1 MNQSV
6 TPSAPFAL
14 TSNELGAVSGGMTTQ
29 TTPPKPIEIVI
40 GPVVISI
47 GPGGVTVHPSH

>member
-6 TPSAPFAL
+6 SPSAPFAL
-14 TSNELGAVSGGMTTQ
+14 TSNELGAVIGGMTTQ